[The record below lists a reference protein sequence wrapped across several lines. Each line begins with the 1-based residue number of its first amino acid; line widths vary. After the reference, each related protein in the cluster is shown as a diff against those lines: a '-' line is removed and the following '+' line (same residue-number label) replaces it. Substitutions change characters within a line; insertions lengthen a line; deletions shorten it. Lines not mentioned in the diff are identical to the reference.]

1 MDDLAYR
8 IARMGIKGLALV
20 FIVNKDLPPAKFLPS
35 LFGGPPG
42 QGAIS
47 MDAIRQEI
55 RRHTYKEFFIAIVSN
70 MNTEKRELENQLGS
84 VGLPLGLSI
93 EFKNDIIAY
102 G

>member
-42 QGAIS
+42 QGGIS